1 MQASTPTARG
11 GSAEDSLHAFC
22 LMPAPQSQPVLP
34 CLRRRQLQHGHSR
47 GARRL
52 ARLHQHGPHFS
63 RSLEWLLF
71 TSLDH
76 DFCQGDVSDSPPG
89 ESPGF
94 AGMGSLGGVAEDG
107 MQTLLKSAFGLIR
120 SFPQWRDVVVNVSR
134 KTDAVMWPLLY
145 SVVGKPSSVLQ
156 QLLHAGQVCSCAS
169 LRHGGLILGA
179 SVLSHCLKVEK
190 RRPFCGVYLA
200 LRYSFHFQR
209 SEVCAGAH
217 GVMLA
222 SGG

>member
-1 MQASTPTARG
+1 MFAA
-11 GSAEDSLHAFC
+11 A
-22 LMPAPQSQPVLP
+22 
-34 CLRRRQLQHGHSR
+34 QLQHGHTR

-76 DFCQGDVSDSPPG
+76 DFCQGDVSSDSPG
-89 ESPGF
+89 SSPDSDGVG
-94 AGMGSLGGVAEDG
+94 ALWDVAEDG
-107 MQTLLKSAFGLIR
+107 TQTLLGSAFDLIR

-156 QLLHAGQVCSCAS
+156 QLLHAGQV
-169 LRHGGLILGA
+169 
-179 SVLSHCLKVEK
+179 
-190 RRPFCGVYLA
+190 
-200 LRYSFHFQR
+200 
-209 SEVCAGAH
+209 
-217 GVMLA
+217 
-222 SGG
+222 

>member
-1 MQASTPTARG
+1 MALLVQASTPTVRSVAT
-11 GSAEDSLHAFC
+11 EDALHAFC

-34 CLRRRQLQHGHSR
+34 CLLRRQLQHGHSR

-76 DFCQGDVSDSPPG
+76 DFCQGDTSDSPAG
-89 ESPGF
+89 SPSPDF
-94 AGMGSLGGVAEDG
+94 AGMGALGGVAEHG
-107 MQTLLKSAFGLIR
+107 VQTLLKSAFDLIR

-156 QLLHAGQVCSCAS
+156 QLLHAGQVRSCTIPWQ
-169 LRHGGLILGA
+169 H
-179 SVLSHCLKVEK
+179 
-190 RRPFCGVYLA
+190 
-200 LRYSFHFQR
+200 
-209 SEVCAGAH
+209 
-217 GVMLA
+217 
-222 SGG
+222 

>member
-1 MQASTPTARG
+1 MLLQASTP
-11 GSAEDSLHAFC
+11 SAKATVVEEALHAFC

-34 CLRRRQLQHGHSR
+34 CLLRRQLQHGHAR

-76 DFCQGDVSDSPPG
+76 DFCQGDVEDAPGDSPDFG
-89 ESPGF
+89 GF
-94 AGMGSLGGVAEDG
+94 GGLGGVAEDG
-107 MQTLLKSAFGLIR
+107 MQTLLRSAFYLIR

-156 QLLHAGQVCSCAS
+156 QLLHAGQVRIIITATQKT
-169 LRHGGLILGA
+169 G
-179 SVLSHCLKVEK
+179 
-190 RRPFCGVYLA
+190 F
-200 LRYSFHFQR
+200 
-209 SEVCAGAH
+209 
-217 GVMLA
+217 
-222 SGG
+222 